1 MTRDQRLRFG
11 SDAGVVVKFNLAPA
25 KATYD
30 TPAMS
35 RGELSQ
41 FVLRHRA
48 QNSELRGMG
57 DEDFRLDRKHGGDFH
72 SESSQMFA
80 HFQLMFTL
88 ATGPRWRF
96 LQPFSGKSGGGLS
109 FRFNL
114 ERNARSAL
122 RCGDGPRAVGFSMRM
137 TKS

>member
-1 MTRDQRLRFG
+1 
-11 SDAGVVVKFNLAPA
+11 
-25 KATYD
+25 
-30 TPAMS
+30 
-35 RGELSQ
+35 
-41 FVLRHRA
+41 
-48 QNSELRGMG
+48 MG

-80 HFQLMFTL
+80 HFQLMFAL
-88 ATGPRWRF
+88 AARPRWRF

-122 RCGDGPRAVGFSMRM
+122 RWGDGPRAVGFSIRM

>member
-11 SDAGVVVKFNLAPA
+11 SDAGVVIKFNLAPA

-30 TPAMS
+30 APATS

-41 FVLRHRA
+41 FILRHRT
-48 QNSELRGMG
+48 QNSELCRMG

-72 SESSQMFA
+72 SESSQMFT
-80 HFQLMFTL
+80 HFQLMFAL

-96 LQPFSGKSGGGLS
+96 LQPF
-109 FRFNL
+109 FRQKRWWFI
-114 ERNARSAL
+114 
-122 RCGDGPRAVGFSMRM
+122 FSIQLGTQRPLCFAMG
-137 TKS
+137 